1 MFSNRWASCSNYLKS
16 RGANRPLNKV
26 CWWTSNFIIL
36 NCVFIHTNVV
46 AKNWPKFMLLFP
58 VKFVLKIEHPLGGDG
73 KEEEV
78 GKEGGGW
85 GGKLK
90 SLSKV

>member
-1 MFSNRWASCSNYLKS
+1 
-16 RGANRPLNKV
+16 
-26 CWWTSNFIIL
+26 
-36 NCVFIHTNVV
+36 
-46 AKNWPKFMLLFP
+46 
-58 VKFVLKIEHPLGGDG
+58 VKFVLKIEHPLGGVG

-90 SLSKV
+90 SLSKI

>member
-1 MFSNRWASCSNYLKS
+1 
-16 RGANRPLNKV
+16 
-26 CWWTSNFIIL
+26 
-36 NCVFIHTNVV
+36 
-46 AKNWPKFMLLFP
+46 MLLFP